1 MADNIAAQLAQAFED
16 FKRANDERLAELEKG
31 RTDPVIEA
39 KVDAANADVARL
51 EAALDET
58 NRNVGR
64 LTVGGSSA
72 SEDMDEVR
80 HNARLFVG
88 ARTGK
93 PVDDL
98 PDAAV
103 QQYRA
108 YRDAFRAYVR
118 RGGANGEMLPEG
130 IRAELSVGSDPDGGY
145 WVPTELSQTVIK
157 RLFETSDVRSV
168 ANVVTISTDSL
179 EMPTDTNQSTSGGWV
194 GEKESRSETAT
205 PQVGVQRI
213 VVHEQ
218 YAEPHI
224 TQKLLDDAAINVEG
238 WLAEKT
244 ADILI
249 RTENTAFV
257 SGSGS
262 GRPRGFLDYKT
273 ASVTTADGSR
283 AWGVL
288 QHVTT
293 GAAGAFPTVSGS
305 TASDPDK
312 LLDVISA
319 LKPTFRGNARWFM
332 SRATE
337 AAVRKLKDADG
348 RYLVG
353 MGDLRDGATGFSLL
367 GFSIY
372 TMEDM
377 PAIASDSFSI
387 AFGDMKAAYTIVD
400 RQGIRVLRDPYTS
413 KPFVKFYTTRRVGG
427 DVVNF
432 DALKLVKFAS

>member
-16 FKRANDERLAELEKG
+16 FKAANDERLAALEKG

-51 EAALDET
+51 QAALDDT

-64 LTVGGSSA
+64 LTIGGSQSG
-72 SEDMDEVR
+72 EDLDEAR
-80 HNARLFVG
+80 YNARLFIA

-93 PVDDL
+93 PVDAV
-98 PDAAV
+98 PDSV
-103 QQYRA
+103 VEQYRA
-108 YRDAFRAYVR
+108 YRGAFNAYVR
-118 RGGANGEMLPEG
+118 RGGAAGEMLPEG
-130 IRAELSVGSDPDGGY
+130 IRNELSVGSDPDGGY
-145 WVPTELSQTVIK
+145 WVPTELSQTVAK

-224 TQKLLDDAAINVEG
+224 TQKLLDDAAINVEA
-238 WLAEKT
+238 WLADKT
-244 ADILI
+244 ADILM

-257 SGSGS
+257 TGSGS
-262 GRPRGFLDYKT
+262 GRPRGFMDYRS
-273 ASVTTADGSR
+273 AAVTTADSSR

-288 QHVTT
+288 QYLTT

-312 LLDVISA
+312 LLDVIAA
-319 LKPTFRGNARWFM
+319 LKPAYRGNSRWFM

-353 MGDLRDGATGFSLL
+353 MGDLREGVAGFSLL
-367 GFSIY
+367 GFPIY

-377 PAIASDSFSI
+377 PAIASDAFAI
-387 AFGDMKAAYTIVD
+387 AFGDMRAAYTIVD